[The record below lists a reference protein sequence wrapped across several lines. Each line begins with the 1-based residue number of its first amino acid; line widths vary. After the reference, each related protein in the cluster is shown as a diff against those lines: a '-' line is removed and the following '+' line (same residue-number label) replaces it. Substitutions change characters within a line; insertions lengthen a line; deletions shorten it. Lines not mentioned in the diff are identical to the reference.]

1 MYQYIYIQE
10 REREIETSGEGLFV
24 VANILDSGG
33 DFPVER
39 TEEVEDSNYE
49 EKH

>member
-10 REREIETSGEGLFV
+10 RERETSREGLFV

-33 DFPVER
+33 YFPVER
-39 TEEVEDSNYE
+39 TEEVEDSYYE